1 MNDPVKKGAWIAST
15 KKHLDRHQ
23 CTPEVHQFPATD
35 VAGKAAN
42 LLSLLQADSQERVT
56 AAALNT
62 YFVAAKIR
70 PAEQEHILQKLQ
82 ADGRLEICR
91 TSAGVLEGVDVYTF
105 SREQVLRSAAR
116 IFDGSNPT
124 AREIASI
131 DGLEFIVA
139 LPRAESELVARLAAT
154 GFRDED
160 ARLTAQLQQTLGLV
174 GVDRYPGLDEPII
187 YNEHA
192 FVAPG
197 KIVAAYRGLS
207 TRERQTLEDV
217 QHVIEQS
224 GCVPYD
230 AVVGRFP
237 EDTLTMMEGLGLIDR
252 QEVVSQFGNS
262 DFITLPQTFG
272 AYGGQLGMGVDCFHH
287 AKMLLCCLKYGQL
300 KSRVSRGK
308 IRDLGW
314 ILDALLRGG
323 EVGPC
328 TAIGQDYTILEN
340 EGVISLRRAY
350 DLGGEQ
356 YFMRLRKKEVAE
368 LAKQVLLFNRTIAD
382 AGLQGVP
389 VSSAVGDYVNPQVK
403 RADIIATPTGPVAEV
418 RAKLLTTLRT

>member
-23 CTPEVHQFPATD
+23 CTPEVYQFPATD

-62 YFVAAKIR
+62 YFVTAKIR
-70 PAEQEHILQKLQ
+70 PAEQEFILQKLQ

-124 AREIASI
+124 AREIGSI
-131 DGLEFIVA
+131 DGLEFILA
-139 LPRAESELVARLAAT
+139 LPRSESELVVHLTAE
-154 GFRDED
+154 GFRDDD
-160 ARLTAQLQQTLGLV
+160 ARLTVQLQQTLGLV
-174 GVDRYPGLDEPII
+174 GVDCYPGLDEPIV

-197 KIVAAYRGLS
+197 KIVAAYRGLNA
-207 TRERQTLEDV
+207 RERQSLQDV
-217 QHVIEQS
+217 QHAIEQS
-224 GCVPYD
+224 GCVPFD
-230 AVVGRFP
+230 AIVGRFP

-272 AYGGQLGMGVDCFHH
+272 VYGGQLGMGVDCFHH
-287 AKMLLCCLKYGQL
+287 AKMLLCCLKYGQM
-300 KSRVSRGK
+300 KSMASRGK
-308 IRDLGW
+308 ITEPRW
-314 ILDALLRGG
+314 ILDALLRGS

-340 EGVISLRRAY
+340 EGVISVRRAC
-350 DLGGEQ
+350 GREGEQ

-368 LAKQVLLFNRTIAD
+368 LAKQVLLYNRTIAD
-382 AGLQGVP
+382 AGLPGVP
-389 VSSAVGDYVNPQVK
+389 VSSAAGDYVNPQVK
-403 RADIIATPTGPVAEV
+403 RADIIAAPTGPVAEV